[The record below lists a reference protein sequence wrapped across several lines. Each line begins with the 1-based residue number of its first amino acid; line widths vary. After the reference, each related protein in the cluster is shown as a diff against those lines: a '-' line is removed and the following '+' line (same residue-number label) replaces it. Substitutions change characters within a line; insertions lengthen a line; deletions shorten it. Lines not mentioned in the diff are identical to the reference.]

1 MKKFVS
7 SENFD
12 RLDVIMQD
20 TSLMFIFYISPNF
33 RSASQPCT
41 RYLAIQCCSYDATK
55 YSTSLFFCNYNFRL
69 NKKKHTEYLVCG
81 SEAVNGI
88 LVIYTKL

>member
-12 RLDVIMQD
+12 RLVVIMQD
-20 TSLMFIFYISPNF
+20 TSPMFILYISPNF
-33 RSASQPCT
+33 RSASQPWT
-41 RYLAIQCCSYDATK
+41 RYLAIQCCSYNARNIPRVCFSVIT
-55 YSTSLFFCNYNFRL
+55 TSALI
-69 NKKKHTEYLVCG
+69 KKHTEYLVCG